1 MSNNKIVHISDTARA
16 RYIKD
21 LLAICKSSLFFNVKG
36 YYQKLID
43 NLYQVGYYEDNESL
57 IPFIQ
62 EIK

>member
-1 MSNNKIVHISDTARA
+1 MSNKIVQISETARA

-21 LLAICKSSLFFNVKG
+21 LLFICKSELFINVKG

-43 NLYQVGYYEDNESL
+43 NLYEAGYYEDNESL

-62 EIK
+62 ESK